1 MGFSITPIREGEAM
15 GYLEAVAPRVEAV
28 SVGLV
33 GLTTT
38 CYRCGRQGVAL
49 AGVIVD
55 PAIVRVLVG
64 VEDDLFLDFEPV
76 GEALRDALDPVW
88 LREHFAGP
96 LKVRTSRQRP
106 DGYMSNGCH
115 ACDAIVGSYP
125 LHEAVAKIGM
135 ARLPEF
141 VIRQVT
147 LPLDALRVAVEP
159 RLAQG
164 EW

>member
-1 MGFSITPIREGEAM
+1 MGFSITPIRESQVQ
-15 GYLEAVAPRVEAV
+15 GYLQAVAPRVEAV

-33 GLTTT
+33 GITQT
-38 CYRCGRQGVAL
+38 CYRCGSPGVAL

-76 GEALRDALDPVW
+76 GEALRDALDPSW
-88 LREHFAGP
+88 LASHFIGP
-96 LKVRTSRQRP
+96 LKVRRSRPRP
-106 DGYMSNGCH
+106 EGYISNGCH

-125 LHEAVAKIGM
+125 LHEAVVKIGM